1 MDNQLLSQFFF
12 KNKRGLAYT
21 VIMLVIAVIVTIAL
35 LVIAYRANT
44 PASLMLGYI
53 VLTAVFFMV
62 GKEAGM
68 IYGAFFL
75 LVNIIFTA
83 TAMHGFTTL
92 FLGLILIAA
101 PVAYAYLLSVYDND
115 IEEREKGCEIRLVDI
130 EKTKVMLKEE
140 FEKSQSLSGALKG
153 RISNY
158 VVLNEVAQKLTSTLE
173 RGEIVSTVTA
183 SLSKLIGRQAG
194 VKFNLLIKNDE
205 TGVFELV
212 GDEKQEKATVS
223 TAVKIYKNDA
233 FDDWVE
239 KNKYTLFIKNIDEDF
254 RFKMLRRDWIK
265 FKSMISIPLFEKET
279 IIGILKFFSPNADV
293 FDNEDVRLLNY
304 LGDIGATA
312 AQNSLLYQKT
322 KDLAIK
328 DGLTGLY
335 MRRFF
340 VEKLDEEIRR
350 SKQLNVPFSFLMIDI
365 DHFKECNDTH
375 GHPFGDKVLK
385 ILGEFLKDNLRDV
398 DVIGRYGG
406 EEFAVILPSTPYNGA
421 MFVADR
427 IRASFEK
434 LVINVNEREGIKV
447 TLSVGGVE
455 YKDGMKLM
463 EVINNAD
470 KALYSSK
477 ENGRNKVTFWEDI
490 S

>member
-1 MDNQLLSQFFF
+1 MDSRLLGQYFF
-12 KNKRGLAYT
+12 KNKKGLAYT
-21 VIMLVIAVIVTIAL
+21 VIVLALSVIITLAL
-35 LVIAYRANT
+35 MVFSFKLGT
-44 PASLMLGYI
+44 PAALMLGYA
-53 VLTAVFFMV
+53 VLAAVFFMA

-68 IYGAFFL
+68 IYGALFL

-83 TAMHGFTTL
+83 TAMHGLRTI
-92 FLGLILIAA
+92 FLGAILFATPIAF
-101 PVAYAYLLSVYDND
+101 AYFFSRYSDDL
-115 IEEREKGCEIRLVDI
+115 EEKERGCEIRLADI
-130 EKTKVMLKEE
+130 EKSKIIMKEE
-140 FEKSQSLSGALKG
+140 FEKHSGLSGALKD
-153 RISNY
+153 RINNY
-158 VVLNEVAQKLTSTLE
+158 TMLNEVAQKLTSTLE
-173 RGEIVSTVTA
+173 RNDIVSTVTGY
-183 SLSKLIGRQAG
+183 LSKLIGKEG

-223 TAVKIYKNDA
+223 SAVKIYKNDA

-239 KNKYTLFIKNIDEDF
+239 KNKYTLYIKNIDEDF

-265 FKSMISIPLFEKET
+265 FKTMIAIPLFEKET
-279 IIGILKFFSPNADV
+279 IIGILKFFSSRPDV

-350 SKQLNVPFSFLMIDI
+350 AKQLNVPFSFLMIDI

-421 MFVADR
+421 MFVAER

-455 YKDGMKLM
+455 FKEHMKLM

-470 KALYSSK
+470 KALYHSK